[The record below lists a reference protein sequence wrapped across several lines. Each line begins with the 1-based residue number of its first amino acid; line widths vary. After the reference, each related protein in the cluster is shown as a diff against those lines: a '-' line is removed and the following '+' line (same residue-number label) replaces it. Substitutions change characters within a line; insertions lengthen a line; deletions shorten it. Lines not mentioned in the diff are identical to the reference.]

1 MKSARNSVTLSAMK
15 LRDPR
20 ISGLTSVT
28 DVYVAPDLKTCK
40 AYISVLG
47 DRAALNE
54 TIDGLN
60 SAKAFI
66 RTRIAKTINLRNTPE
81 IEFIADDSIEYGVR
95 MSKLIDDVK
104 GDSATE
110 AETERGLIIKIIIL
124 NPFFIKRRY

>member
-1 MKSARNSVTLSAMK
+1 MRKNSIKNIRINNEVRKELSNIISNEVK
-15 LRDPR
+15 DPR

-60 SAKAFI
+60 IAKAFI

-110 AETERGLIIKIIIL
+110 AETEED
-124 NPFFIKRRY
+124 

>member
-1 MKSARNSVTLSAMK
+1 MRKRSIKNTRVNTEVQHELSNIIRGGLK
-15 LRDPR
+15 DPR
-20 ISGLTSVT
+20 VAPWTSV
-28 DVYVAPDLKTCK
+28 VAAEVAPDLKTCK

-110 AETERGLIIKIIIL
+110 AETEED
-124 NPFFIKRRY
+124 